1 MLGRVFGLTKTAAFL
16 GAGLAYA
23 IGGVLVDVM
32 SPRAVFVVASAG
44 VLAASVAGVFLLP
57 SERSTH
63 PGSRSSM

>member
-1 MLGRVFGLTKTAAFL
+1 
-16 GAGLAYA
+16 
-23 IGGVLVDVM
+23 M

-44 VLAASVAGVFLLP
+44 VLVASVAGVFLLP